1 MVLTVLQ
8 VLLTV
13 VCLLQTA
20 YQTLDYTRVL
30 QRRSW
35 HPERYKK
42 WMIENDKRVLPSTRL
57 LSIAVLGALMMF
69 GLEEGAL
76 AVAAYTAAIIL
87 CLISAHFDRPRK
99 AKKPLVYSARVKR
112 LLFTVGVL
120 YAAILALSFVLPP
133 VMALLPDI
141 VLNDRTLTNLTFA
154 RTLPAMLLLLVVL
167 PVYMVLLA
175 NFLNSSVEKQLT
187 KGLVRDA
194 KKQLAANQK
203 LTVIGITGSY
213 GKTDMK
219 MFLAMLLSAKYK
231 VLKNAETHNTVMG
244 VVHTIRDE
252 LRESHDIFIC
262 EMGAKCRG
270 DVKAIGEIVQPHYA
284 VITAIGDQYLSMFKS
299 LDAIVDTNFEIVDV
313 LKEDGKVFMNTDNDL
328 IAARDIAGTEIV
340 AYGLYDG
347 ADYRATEVVTDEHGT
362 HFTLVTPNG
371 ETCAYTTSLL
381 GADAIRQLVGSMALS
396 HQLGLTLEEMVAPV
410 RQITAVPH
418 RLQLLP
424 DGFIDDTYNT
434 NPDDFREALDV
445 LASMTG
451 IRRVLLTPG
460 IVGGETAA
468 TINEELGA
476 YAASR
481 CDIAVLVGERQA
493 IPLKKGLLSEGFDED
508 NIFVAMDLH
517 QALCYVQSLPPV
529 DRQIVL
535 LENDPPD
542 TI

>member
-1 MVLTVLQ
+1 MALTILQ

-13 VCLLQTA
+13 VCLLQAA
-20 YQTLDYTRVL
+20 YQTIDYTRVL

-42 WMIENDKRVLPSTRL
+42 WMNENDKRVLPNTRL

-69 GLEEGAL
+69 GLEDGVL
-76 AVAAYTAAIIL
+76 AVAAYAAATVI

-112 LLFTVGVL
+112 LLLTVGVL
-120 YAAILALSFVLPP
+120 YALLLALSFVLPP

-141 VLNDRTLTNLTFA
+141 VLNDRVLTNLTFA
-154 RTLPAMLLLLVVL
+154 RTLPAMLLLIVVL
-167 PVYMVLLA
+167 PVYLVLLA
-175 NFLNSSVEKQLT
+175 NFLNSAVEKQLT
-187 KGLVRDA
+187 KGLVKDA
-194 KKQLAANQK
+194 KKQLAANKK

-219 MFLAMLLSAKYK
+219 MFLSMLLSTKYQ

-244 VVHTIRDE
+244 VVHTIRDN
-252 LRESHDIFIC
+252 LRESHDVFIC

-313 LKEDGKVFMNTDNDL
+313 LKDGGKVFVNTDNDL
-328 IAARDIAGTEIV
+328 IAARDIDGADVV

-347 ADYRATEVVTDEHGT
+347 ADYRATNVVTDERGT

-371 ETCAYTTSLL
+371 ETCEYTTSLL
-381 GADAIRQLVGSMALS
+381 GATAIRQLVGSMALS
-396 HQLGLTLEEMVAPV
+396 HQLGLTLEEMAEPV

-418 RLQLLP
+418 RLQLLD
-424 DGFIDDTYNT
+424 DGFIDDTFND
-434 NPDDFREALDV
+434 NPDDFRAALDV
-445 LASMTG
+445 LGSMTG
-451 IRRVLLTPG
+451 IRRILLTPG
-460 IVGGETAA
+460 MVDGDTAA
-468 TINEELGA
+468 INEELGA

-481 CDIAVLVGERQA
+481 CDMAVLVGERQA
-493 IPLKKGLLSEGFDED
+493 ASLKKGLLSEGFDEEQ
-508 NIFVAMDLH
+508 IFVAMDLH
-517 QALCYVQSLPPV
+517 QALCYVQSLPKV
-529 DRQIVL
+529 DRQVVL